1 MRPNERE
8 PPTSLYLSV
17 ATLQDKVLIL
27 DHHEP
32 GLLECQCVE
41 VGWGGVGV
49 AMSGC
54 KRTQMA
60 EPKRDRAGLKSWSWG
75 PSGDRSPAEI
85 EASGDDDG
93 KDVMQGQKWV
103 QTDKSRQQ
111 RRIRG
116 EAEKTVGT

>member
-1 MRPNERE
+1 
-8 PPTSLYLSV
+8 
-17 ATLQDKVLIL
+17 
-27 DHHEP
+27 
-32 GLLECQCVE
+32 
-41 VGWGGVGV
+41 
-49 AMSGC
+49 MSGC

-75 PSGDRSPAEI
+75 PSGDRSSAEI

-111 RRIRG
+111 RRIQG
-116 EAEKTVGT
+116 EAEKTVGTRSHRAEAEEAAKTPCSFLAQL